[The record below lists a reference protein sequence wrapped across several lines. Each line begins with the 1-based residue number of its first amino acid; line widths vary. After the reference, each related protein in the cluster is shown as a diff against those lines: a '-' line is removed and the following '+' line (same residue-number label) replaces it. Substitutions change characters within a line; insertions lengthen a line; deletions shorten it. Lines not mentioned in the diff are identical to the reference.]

1 MTDESNVKTP
11 MTHWLI
17 GGAGLIWNLFGLMVY
32 VMTVRATPEQLAQ
45 QYNDAE
51 IAFMNSVPVW
61 ATSANAIAV
70 TAGVLACI
78 CLLMRR
84 AVALPLFIVSLV
96 ALLVQD
102 LHAFVLE
109 DVVAV
114 FGPVPAYIQ
123 GTVLLIA
130 IGLIFY
136 TRRAKNKGLLI

>member
-1 MTDESNVKTP
+1 MSDANTETP

-17 GGAGLIWNLFGLMVY
+17 AGAGLIWNFFGLMIY
-32 VMTVRATPEQLAQ
+32 VMTVRATPEQLAA
-45 QYNDAE
+45 QYDAAE
-51 IAFMNSVPVW
+51 IAFMESVPVW

-70 TAGVLACI
+70 TLGVLACI
-78 CLLMRR
+78 FLLMKR

-102 LHAFVLE
+102 LHAFVIE

-114 FGPVPAYIQ
+114 FGMVPAYIQ
-123 GTVLLIA
+123 GTVLIVQ

-136 TRRAKNKGLLI
+136 TLSAKKKGLLS